1 MPLLITN
8 QRIGNG
14 NCPQH
19 FFLTP
24 ALVET
29 RKSLT
34 EKSALNALISL
45 SRSKAGVDPS
55 SRK

>member
-45 SRSKAGVDPS
+45 SRSNAGVDPS
-55 SRK
+55 KRK